1 MVHSGHFSSLR
12 AQRWP
17 LPHPTADQSEALG
30 HIRSAALDAS
40 ESLAAACPKK
50 ASASIHERLEALGR
64 ALDAMATSLAPL
76 RPTFAAFYGL
86 LDDEQKARLVAMTSP
101 RNSEESS
108 HALQSQDAQRR
119 GGSDGDS
126 YCQQWITYLKKWP
139 IRQIEDRGHLS
150 DDQRANLYD
159 LTAAIFRE
167 AARVGTTCNAEN
179 RRFTPPGRLEARQQQ
194 LKALAQSVDAISPA
208 FSRFENNLTDAQ
220 KAQLGGVLNL
230 SNTSGQRSV
239 SQ

>member
-1 MVHSGHFSSLR
+1 MAIS
-12 AQRWP
+12 P
-17 LPHPTADQSEALG
+17 
-30 HIRSAALDAS
+30 AALRPAF
-40 ESLAAACPKK
+40 
-50 ASASIHERLEALGR
+50 
-64 ALDAMATSLAPL
+64 AT
-76 RPTFAAFYGL
+76 FYGL
-86 LDDEQKARLVAMTSP
+86 LDDEQKARLAAMTSL

-108 HALQSQDAQRR
+108 QSLQTQDAQRR
-119 GGSDGDS
+119 GSSDGNS

-159 LTAAIFRE
+159 LSAAIFRE
-167 AARVGTTCNAEN
+167 TARVGTTCNAEN

-194 LKALAQSVDAISPA
+194 LKALGQSVDAISPA
-208 FSRFENNLTDAQ
+208 FSRFENNLSDAQ
-220 KAQLGGVLNL
+220 KSQLGGVLNL